1 MLQIYCPYCDEI
13 REEDEFH
20 YAGEA
25 HIVRPLEPE
34 AVTDEEWGN
43 YLFHRKNNKG
53 SHQEMWSHSAGCRK
67 FFNLV
72 RNTVTYQ
79 IEEVYKMGSSSALL
93 NNEEQHN
100 D

>member
-43 YLFHRKNNKG
+43 YLFHRKITK
-53 SHQEMWSHSAGCRK
+53 ARIRK
-67 FFNLV
+67 CGRTV
-72 RNTVTYQ
+72 RGVVSFLMLYAIQ
-79 IEEVYKMGSSSALL
+79 
-93 NNEEQHN
+93 
-100 D
+100 

>member
-53 SHQEMWSHSAGCRK
+53 LHQEMWSHSAGCRK
-67 FFNLV
+67 FFNVV

-93 NNEEQHN
+93 NKEEQHN